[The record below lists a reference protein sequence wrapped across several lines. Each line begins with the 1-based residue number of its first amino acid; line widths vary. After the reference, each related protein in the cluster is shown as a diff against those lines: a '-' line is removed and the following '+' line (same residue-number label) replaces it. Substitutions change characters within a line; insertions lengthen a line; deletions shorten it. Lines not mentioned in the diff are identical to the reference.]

1 MPRTPRII
9 RAAPASGAIFDLLA
23 FVSGVLGNVLLLTV
37 VGADALLRVLRSAH
51 DVSRAFHNGQLA
63 AALEEKLAA
72 LDPSAEDRRLS

>member
-1 MPRTPRII
+1 MLG
-9 RAAPASGAIFDLLA
+9 RARCAGSLFLLRRPNVDVFDLLA

-63 AALEEKLAA
+63 AALEEKLDA
-72 LDPSAEDRRLS
+72 LDPSA